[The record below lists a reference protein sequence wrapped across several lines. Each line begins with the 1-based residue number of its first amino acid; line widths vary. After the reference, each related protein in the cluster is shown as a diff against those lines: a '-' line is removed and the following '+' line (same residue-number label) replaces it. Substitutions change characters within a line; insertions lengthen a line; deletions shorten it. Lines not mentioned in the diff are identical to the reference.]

1 MLRRLKLLVL
11 ALLTATSFQ
20 TFAHEGHD
28 HDEESLTEKQVAQ
41 IAAKTL
47 PSLVQAKKVS
57 AGWATAQREDITIR
71 PVAGKDI
78 WVVMYK
84 NPDGKLDD
92 GKSLALI
99 FDDLGNFVAANH
111 TGKLKTE

>member
-1 MLRRLKLLVL
+1 MLRRLKLFVL

-20 TFAHEGHD
+20 AYAHEGHD

-47 PSLVQAKKVS
+47 PALVQAKKVG
-57 AGWATAQREDITIR
+57 AGWATAQREQITIR

-78 WVVMYK
+78 WVVTYQ
-84 NPDGKLDD
+84 NPDGKVDD
-92 GKSLALI
+92 GKPLHLI
-99 FDDLGNFVAANH
+99 FDDLGNFVEANH
-111 TGKLKTE
+111 TGKLRTE